1 MQLSYFSLKNRHRS
15 ERGGYSSNLSVRV
28 HRALS
33 WLERAEQEKDEDSRF
48 IFLWIAFNA
57 AYATEIDTLQGLD
70 QQTAFNAFIQKLHDL
85 DTEKRLDQLVW
96 TSYPSSIRVLL
107 DNRYVF
113 KGFWEYQQSSKT
125 KEDWELEFSK
135 AKKASNIALSNHNT
149 PVVLAIVL
157 SRIYVLRNQLVHGG
171 ATWNSSVN
179 RSQVR
184 DCVAIMDQLVPLLL
198 EIMMDNPNTLW
209 GDINFPPVQE

>member
-1 MQLSYFSLKNRHRS
+1 MNLSHPSLKERHRL
-15 ERGGYSSNLSVRV
+15 ERSNYSANLSVRV

-33 WLERAEQEKDEDSRF
+33 WLQRAEQENDADSDF

-70 QQTAFNAFIQKLHDL
+70 QQTAFNSFIKKLHDL
-85 DTEKRLDQLVW
+85 DLEKRLDQLVW
-96 TSYPSSIRVLL
+96 SSYPSSIRILL

-113 KGFWEYQQSSKT
+113 KGFWEYQKGNKSQ
-125 KEDWELEFSK
+125 EDWESEFSR
-135 AKKASNIALSNHNT
+135 AKKASNLALENHNT
-149 PVVLAIVL
+149 PVVLSIVL

-171 ATWNSSVN
+171 ATWNSTIN
-179 RSQVR
+179 RDQVR
-184 DCVAIMDQLVPLLL
+184 DCVAIMNQLVPVII

-209 GDINFPPVQE
+209 GDVNFPLVQE

>member
-1 MQLSYFSLKNRHRS
+1 MSLNYLSLKNRHRL
-15 ERGGYSSNLSVRV
+15 ERASYSSNLSVRV

-33 WLERAEQEKDEDSRF
+33 WLQRAEQEEDDDSRF

-113 KGFWEYQQSSKT
+113 KGFWEYQQGSKT

-179 RSQVR
+179 RNQVR